1 MKTIFLNKVVPSESR
16 KDTIYINKKYIII
29 WDTRKKSL

>member
-16 KDTIYINKKYIII
+16 KDTIYYEVVKHIGE
-29 WDTRKKSL
+29 LV